1 MSAAMIGVAHP
12 SRRPRRSARIA
23 AALPPAVRGAAL
35 MPAAALG
42 VHQLRYELA
51 YGADAPRALAQQGH
65 AYLSSLTPWIVLLAA
80 LAFGAS
86 LGALAQRWAGGAGE
100 DGSRAVSRRGAAVR
114 VWLLASAALFAIFA
128 GQELLE
134 GMLADGHAAGV
145 AAVLGGGGWW
155 ALPAALLVGGLLAL
169 ALRAGAVVE
178 DVLAE
183 LAPLRLRLRLRGR
196 ASARFLRPIAPLLH
210 APAPLAR
217 AAAGRAPPHGA
228 AVFAPSA

>member
-1 MSAAMIGVAHP
+1 MPVP
-12 SRRPRRSARIA
+12 LRRRLL
-23 AALPPAVRGAAL
+23 AALPPALRGAAL

-80 LAFGAS
+80 LGLGAS
-86 LGALAQRWAGGAGE
+86 LGALAQRWGRGSAAAGARRAAG
-100 DGSRAVSRRGAAVR
+100 VR
-114 VWLLASAALFAIFA
+114 VWLLASAALVAIFC

-134 GMLADGHAAGV
+134 GLFAGGHAAGV

-155 ALPAALLVGGLLAL
+155 ALPAALLIGGLLAL

-178 DVLAE
+178 DA
-183 LAPLRLRLRLRGR
+183 LAPLLVRLRLRAG
-196 ASARFLRPIAPLLH
+196 SDVRPPRPRTPSPRL
-210 APAPLAR
+210 PTPLAR
-217 AAAGRAPPHGA
+217 AAAGRAPPRCGA
-228 AVFAPSA
+228 APLSA